1 MVHHRRWHWLCVISL
16 VYVDLSVG
24 VDALRTSPTYPLPQ
38 AELLC
43 SYHVG
48 ETVNSIHRTTLIPGG
63 SEIVVYTT
71 LSGTVGM
78 LVPFTSREV
87 CVYVEGHCT
96 GSGPCFND
104 TADGDR
110 SAHTCAHTHTL
121 TRTCTCI
128 GY

>member
-1 MVHHRRWHWLCVISL
+1 LISV

-24 VDALRTSPTYPLPQ
+24 VNALHIPPIYPLPQ

-87 CVYVEGHCT
+87 CVCVCVCERERESVCLCEGALHW
-96 GSGPCFND
+96 
-104 TADGDR
+104 
-110 SAHTCAHTHTL
+110 
-121 TRTCTCI
+121 
-128 GY
+128 